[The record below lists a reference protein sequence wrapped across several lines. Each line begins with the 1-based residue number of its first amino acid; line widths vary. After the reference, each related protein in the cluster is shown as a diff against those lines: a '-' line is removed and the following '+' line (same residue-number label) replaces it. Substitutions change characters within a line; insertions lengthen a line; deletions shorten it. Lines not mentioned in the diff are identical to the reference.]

1 MDKGRKDAEEAK
13 KTGSATGVHEYPGT
27 QDAQNIQE
35 SLSEIARQVW
45 SLTEGAQ
52 AINDPFSGKHYSLPF
67 LPATP
72 SSPSWT
78 LEGLF
83 ELT

>member
-1 MDKGRKDAEEAK
+1 MRMDKGRKDAEEAK

-45 SLTEGAQ
+45 SLTK
-52 AINDPFSGKHYSLPF
+52 DVPLFK
-67 LPATP
+67 
-72 SSPSWT
+72 
-78 LEGLF
+78 EGLGSQI
-83 ELT
+83 LG